1 MSREQ
6 FYIERA
12 VLLLL
17 LLLQQLLLMLPG
29 AAAFAVAVAESC
41 VLRRFIVPH

>member
-17 LLLQQLLLMLPG
+17 LPG
-29 AAAFAVAVAESC
+29 AAASAAVVVAVAESC